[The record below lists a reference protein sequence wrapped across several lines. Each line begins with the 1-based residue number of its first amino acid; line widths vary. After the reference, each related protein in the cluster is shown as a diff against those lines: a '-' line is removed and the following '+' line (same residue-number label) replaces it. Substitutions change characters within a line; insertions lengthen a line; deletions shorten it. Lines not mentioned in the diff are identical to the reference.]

1 MGAELAWRRQL
12 RHLVDM
18 ETVQSSLGN
27 MDQARANPPSRGTR
41 DRNRLARAA
50 VCASNVEAAQIAH
63 LCWP

>member
-27 MDQARANPPSRGTR
+27 TDQARANPPSRGTR
-41 DRNRLARAA
+41 DRNRLARLGW
-50 VCASNVEAAQIAH
+50 V
-63 LCWP
+63 